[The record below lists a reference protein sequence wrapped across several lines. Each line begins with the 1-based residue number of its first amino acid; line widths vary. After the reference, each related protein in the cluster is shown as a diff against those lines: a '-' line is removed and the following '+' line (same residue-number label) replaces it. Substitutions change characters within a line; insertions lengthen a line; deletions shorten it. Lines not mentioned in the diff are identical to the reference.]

1 MVNITSWNSEF
12 PKNVKLAYLTSV
24 ILKKYPLEKKLIID
38 LSAFYLQF
46 QFFCKINAEP
56 INEHIKINFLCIYT
70 LFSFVESWKT
80 FLDDEDFGETA
91 LMDLLC

>member
-1 MVNITSWNSEF
+1 MVKITSWNSEF

-46 QFFCKINAEP
+46 QFFCKINAETNKRAYKNQFSLYLYF
-56 INEHIKINFLCIYT
+56 IFICGKLEKI
-70 LFSFVESWKT
+70 S
-80 FLDDEDFGETA
+80 
-91 LMDLLC
+91 